1 MKKFLSDLIYA
12 NRNMNKKTKVIYSM
26 LFLIAIYML
35 ISKLIN
41 TSEILVILPILA
53 ISIILHEVAHGYVA
67 YLNGDDTA
75 KKAGRLSINPIKHLD
90 AFGIILPIFLV
101 LTNTNFVIGWA
112 KPVPVSYYKLKNQKS
127 SVFMVAVAGIT
138 VNLILA
144 FIGASLYKY
153 LSPEFLSNKYI
164 YLSVIYM
171 IKLNVTLAIFN
182 LLPIPPLDGSKM
194 ITAFGSRNLKI
205 TLSKIEKYGFI
216 IIVLLLWTGILDF
229 IMNPLYKLVY
239 GLINL
244 FIGA

>member
-75 KKAGRLSINPIKHLD
+75 KKAGRLSLNPIKHLD

-171 IKLNVTLAIFN
+171 IKLNVALAIFN

-229 IMNPLYKLVY
+229 VMNPLYKLVY

>member
-75 KKAGRLSINPIKHLD
+75 KKAGRLSLNPIKHLD

-229 IMNPLYKLVY
+229 VMNPLYKLVY

>member
-1 MKKFLSDLIYA
+1 MKKFLNDLLYA
-12 NRNMNKKTKVIYSM
+12 NRSMNKKTKVIYLLLS
-26 LFLIAIYML
+26 LVVIYML

-41 TSEILVILPILA
+41 ASEILVILPILG
-53 ISIILHEVAHGYVA
+53 ISIILHEVAHGFA
-67 YLNGDDTA
+67 AFLNGDDTA
-75 KKAGRLSINPIKHLD
+75 KKAGRLSLNPVKHLD
-90 AFGIILPIFLV
+90 AFGIILPIFLILSNV
-101 LTNTNFVIGWA
+101 NFVIGWA

-127 SVFMVAVAGIT
+127 SVFIVSVAGIL
-138 VNLILA
+138 VNLLLA
-144 FIGASLYKY
+144 FIGAALYKY

-164 YLSVIYM
+164 YLSVIYL

-194 ITAFGSRNLKI
+194 VTAFGSRNLKI
-205 TLSKIEKYGFI
+205 TLSKIEKYGFLI
-216 IIVLLLWTGILDF
+216 ILLLLWTGILDF

>member
-75 KKAGRLSINPIKHLD
+75 KKAGRLSLNPIKHLD

-171 IKLNVTLAIFN
+171 IKLNVALAIFN

>member
-171 IKLNVTLAIFN
+171 IKLNVALAIFN

-229 IMNPLYKLVY
+229 VMNPLYKLVY

>member
-75 KKAGRLSINPIKHLD
+75 KKAGRLSLNPIKHLD